1 MDAVMSAPSLAE
13 VDLAT
18 EDFSPVR
25 LLRSLIRAAAGLCA
39 GALFSAAGFLCYR
52 RVVGAVSTPLSTAA
66 LAGLGL
72 SLAATA
78 FASRHVWRR
87 TGTTR
92 SASIVL
98 SCLVTVSVLAF
109 AAAATLPDS
118 SSLGLLWLW
127 LLVVGEEFWGWW
139 PRKSASVRQFTPVTC
154 LPQPSVADAEG
165 PTHFDQTI
173 ADSTFGLPVPQEH
186 VTQQVT
192 RLLEP
197 DGTERIVGW
206 MRVSFEAGQR
216 LASVH
221 LAFCPPFARSPEATL
236 ERLEGPQ
243 VRIKRAQVFPFGAR
257 FDLKL
262 DTPAERR
269 SDLVLHVAAEVQRE
283 SAAPSGG
290 EVSPNP
296 HSD

>member
-1 MDAVMSAPSLAE
+1 MDAVMSVPSFAHF
-13 VDLAT
+13 DLAT
-18 EDFSPVR
+18 ENLSPVR
-25 LLRSLIRAAAGLCA
+25 LLRSLVRAAAGLCA
-39 GALFSAAGFLCYR
+39 GALFSAAGFLWLR
-52 RVVGAVSTPLSTAA
+52 RAVGAVSTPLSTAA

-72 SLAATA
+72 SLAAIA
-78 FASRHVWRR
+78 FVSRQVWRR

-92 SASIVL
+92 SAYILL
-98 SCLVTVSVLAF
+98 SCLVTASALAF
-109 AAAATLPDS
+109 AAAATLPGS

-127 LLVVGEEFWGWW
+127 LMVVGEALWGWW
-139 PRKSASVRQFTPVTC
+139 PRRPAPVGQITPVSC
-154 LPQPSVADAEG
+154 PSQPPVADTEG
-165 PTHFDQTI
+165 RAQFDQAI
-173 ADSTFGLPVPQEH
+173 ADSTFSLPLPQEH

-243 VRIKRAQVFPFGAR
+243 VRIKRAQVLPFGAR

-262 DTPAERR
+262 DTPAEQR
-269 SDLVLHVAAEVQRE
+269 SDLLLHVAAEVQRE
-283 SAAPSGG
+283 PAAPSGA
-290 EVSPNP
+290 EPAPSPHN
-296 HSD
+296 D